1 MNAFT
6 IGMDALFADD
16 NIAMDA
22 IYTAGGGTPVLVRV
36 VARRADSI
44 TGFGEAKLWSETQR
58 FDLRVSEVAT
68 PRPGDRLEIGGEA
81 FLIQGE
87 PVRDAERLIWTI
99 DVHPA

>member
-1 MNAFT
+1 MNALS

-16 NIAMDA
+16 NIAVEA
-22 IYTAGGGTPVLVRV
+22 IYTAGGGNPVLVRV

-58 FDLRVSEVAT
+58 FDLRVSEVT
-68 PRPGDRLEIGGEA
+68 NPRPGDRLEIAGEA